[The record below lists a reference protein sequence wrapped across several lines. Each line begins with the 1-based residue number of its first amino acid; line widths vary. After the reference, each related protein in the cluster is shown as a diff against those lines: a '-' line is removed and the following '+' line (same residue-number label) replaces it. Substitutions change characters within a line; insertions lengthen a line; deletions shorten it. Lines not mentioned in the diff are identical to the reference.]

1 MSSDTE
7 RGGTD
12 QDRPA
17 TDGDSAPAP
26 VPAVRRRRFPIP
38 ALLDQAFFVLGGV
51 AATLLAVVLV
61 TDGVRSGWAQIGFYV
76 AVWVLVAYLVLPR
89 LHRIL
94 TRLYVPDYFIGRA
107 RTSDG
112 LLGDPVNLAFQGSD
126 AQLVHA
132 MTSSGWTRADE
143 VTVRSSRRIITATL
157 TRRSY
162 HRAPVSP
169 LFVFGRQQDV
179 AFQQEVA
186 GNPGKRHHVRFWRCP
201 ENWFLPGGFPVEWVA
216 AGTFDR
222 SVGLSLFTLQVTHK
236 ISPDTDQERDHIVAS
251 LREHHPEVT
260 VDVIQDFSTGY
271 HSRNGGGDSIVT
283 DGDLPVVDLRAIP
296 LPSGAAEHDAIA
308 PVAATELAGA
318 LGTSSATVLRR
329 PVTTH
334 VGALML
340 VARGLAYALQAVLL
354 LAGAASLDDLTW
366 LDGGTATA
374 GGSTLD
380 EASTR
385 PIAAALLGA
394 ATLLWLLL
402 GALVLRGSGT
412 ARLLAL
418 SSSLLST
425 ITAFAAVLQ
434 GGAAISLQTNLG
446 SVAFDILVLLALSSR
461 SSRDYAAAKSR
472 LRADRRAESRS
483 RRAARGRTG

>member
-1 MSSDTE
+1 M
-7 RGGTD
+7 
-12 QDRPA
+12 
-17 TDGDSAPAP
+17 
-26 VPAVRRRRFPIP
+26 
-38 ALLDQAFFVLGGV
+38 FFVLGGV
-51 AATLLAVVLV
+51 AAVLLAVVLV
-61 TDGVRSGWAQIGFYV
+61 TDGLSSGWAQIGFYV
-76 AVWVLVAYLVLPR
+76 AVWVLVAYLALPR

-94 TRLYVPDYFIGRA
+94 THLYVPDYFIGRA

-112 LLGDPVNLAFQGSD
+112 LLGDPVNLALLGSD
-126 AQLVHA
+126 TQLVHT
-132 MTSSGWTRADE
+132 MTSAGWTRADE
-143 VTVRSSRRIITATL
+143 VTLATSRRIITSTL

-162 HRAPVSP
+162 LQAPVSP

-186 GNPGKRHHVRFWRCP
+186 GNPAKRHHVRFWRCP
-201 ENWFLPGGFPVEWVA
+201 EGWLLPGGFPAEWIA

-236 ISPDTDQERDHIVAS
+236 ISPDTDRERDHIVTS
-251 LREHHPEVT
+251 IRTHQPEVT
-260 VDVIQDFSTGY
+260 VDVIRDFSTGY

-283 DGDLPVVDLRAIP
+283 DGDLPVVDLRPVTVPAGSP
-296 LPSGAAEHDAIA
+296 ALAADAA
-308 PVAATELAGA
+308 VVSAEAVLAG
-318 LGTSSATVLRR
+318 GTDSAASLRR
-329 PVTTH
+329 PATTR

-340 VARGLAYALQAVLL
+340 VARGLAYALQAALL

-385 PIAAALLGA
+385 GIAVAALLA
-394 ATLLWLLL
+394 AMLLWLVL

-412 ARLLAL
+412 ARGLAL
-418 SSSLLST
+418 TSSLLST
-425 ITAFAAVLQ
+425 ITAFTAVLQ

-446 SVAFDILVLLALSSR
+446 SVAFDVLVLLALSSR
-461 SSRDYAAAKSR
+461 SSRDYAAARS
-472 LRADRRAESRS
+472 LQRADARTRRKRLKP
-483 RRAARGRTG
+483 